1 MSREALLA
9 LLAIVLI
16 AVGIFFFRFLPKPLS
31 SPETD
36 TLHKVE
42 LSSVLL
48 GTGSRVALVSL
59 SIAQGNEVIS
69 QKQLIIFSKP
79 DKLLIAEPEGERL
92 LALKEKLFLFL
103 PHKGEVEE
111 LTSPSS
117 RKQGFAGSNISYEEM
132 GWGFQ
137 LSSAAKLFVDKETKR
152 PSKIEFYGETGELQ
166 RVVEFDEFVQ
176 FEGEWLANKASIRE
190 LLDGKST
197 EIAVLSRNSQPLLDL
212 LFTPDQ
218 LKSLKLELP
227 KR

>member
-9 LLAIVLI
+9 LLAVVLI
-16 AVGIFFFRFLPKPLS
+16 AVGIFFFHFPPTPS
-31 SPETD
+31 EPNI
-36 TLHKVE
+36 LHKVE
-42 LSSVLL
+42 LSSALL

-59 SIAQGNEVIS
+59 SVVQGNEIIS

-79 DKLLIAEPEGERL
+79 SKLLIAEPEGERL

-103 PHKGEVEE
+103 PTKGDVEE

-132 GWGFQ
+132 GWGFP
-137 LSSAAKLFVDKETKR
+137 LSSAARLFVDQETRR

-166 RVVEFDEFVQ
+166 RVVEFSEFVQ

>member
-9 LLAIVLI
+9 LLAVVLI
-16 AVGIFFFRFLPKPLS
+16 AVGIFFFHFPPTPS
-31 SPETD
+31 EPNI
-36 TLHKVE
+36 LHKVE
-42 LSSVLL
+42 LSSALL

-59 SIAQGNEVIS
+59 SVVQGNEIIS

-79 DKLLIAEPEGERL
+79 SKLLIAEPEGERL

-103 PHKGEVEE
+103 PTKGDVEE

-132 GWGFQ
+132 GWGFP
-137 LSSAAKLFVDKETKR
+137 LSSAARLFVDQETRR

-166 RVVEFDEFVQ
+166 RVVEFSEFVQ
-176 FEGEWLANKASIRE
+176 FESEWLANKASIRE